1 MHRRTSGSELGAA
14 AGSFMGVAL
23 TDVLHLIGY
32 LPYLVIAVTAAAGA
46 IVDPLIFDRKK
57 QVSDPPG
64 SWVTLRMRQA
74 FANARGKR

>member
-1 MHRRTSGSELGAA
+1 MHRRTITVGIGGA

-46 IVDPLIFDRKK
+46 IVVPLIFDRK
-57 QVSDPPG
+57 
-64 SWVTLRMRQA
+64 
-74 FANARGKR
+74 